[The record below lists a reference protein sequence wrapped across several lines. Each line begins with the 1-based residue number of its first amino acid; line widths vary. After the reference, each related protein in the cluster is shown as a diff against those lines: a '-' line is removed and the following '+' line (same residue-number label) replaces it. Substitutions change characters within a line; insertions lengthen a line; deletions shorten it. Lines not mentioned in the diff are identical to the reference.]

1 VLPIQVEPCGGPLQ
15 PVCQVAGEVAGT
27 VGRGAAD
34 LVLGGLGAA
43 FVSAAETVSGTA
55 LTALDA
61 TTRVDLGAA
70 WFQRNVAVLA
80 AITLPVVV
88 GLFVLQ
94 VIGSVLRREPAGL
107 VRAVTGVVKSLL
119 GSALA
124 IVLTQLAL
132 RVCDE
137 VCAAI
142 AGMAGTTVAGAA
154 RRFLQLSVLAGPQGG
169 PVLQLLLATAVIVG
183 SLLLWTVLLFRK
195 AAILLVAVFA
205 PVAFAG
211 YGWDHTRVWGRR
223 WIEAVVALVFCKVVI
238 VVVFVVGLSAFAGDP
253 ATAGTAEQSFG
264 TALSDLLVGLL
275 LLTIAVCSP
284 WLTWRFVH
292 WSGVEAGAVLTSELA
307 ASPMPGV
314 VRSTGSHARFA
325 AQQVAT
331 SAVLGAVTG
340 RTGLAAGV
348 ARSANAAAS
357 PASPTGG
364 GPGPSPSPPRIAAR
378 MSGSDQP
385 AGSGR

>member
-1 VLPIQVEPCGGPLQ
+1 MAAWVVEPCGGPLQ
-15 PVCQVAGEVAGT
+15 PVCQVAGQVAST

-34 LVLGGLGAA
+34 LVLGGLGTA
-43 FVSAAETVSGTA
+43 FVSAAETVAETA

-88 GLFVLQ
+88 GLFALQ

-107 VRAVTGVVKSLL
+107 VRAVTGVAKALL

-124 IVLTQLAL
+124 ILLTQLAL

-154 RRFLQLSVLAGPQGG
+154 RRFLQLSWLAGPQGG
-169 PVLQLLLATAVIVG
+169 PVLQMLLATAVIIG

-211 YGWDHTRVWGRR
+211 YGWDHTRVWARR

-238 VVVFVVGLSAFAGDP
+238 VVVFVVGLSAFGGDTG
-253 ATAGTAEQSFG
+253 TAGTADQPFAA
-264 TALSDLLVGLL
+264 ALSDLLVGLL
-275 LLTIAVCSP
+275 LLTIAVFSP

-292 WSGVEAGAVLTSELA
+292 WSGVETGTVLTSELA
-307 ASPMPGV
+307 ATPMPGL

-325 AQQVAT
+325 AQQIAT
-331 SAVLGAVTG
+331 GAVLGAVAGRMSTATG
-340 RTGLAAGV
+340 A
-348 ARSANAAAS
+348 ARSATTA
-357 PASPTGG
+357 
-364 GPGPSPSPPRIAAR
+364 PRR
-378 MSGSDQP
+378 T
-385 AGSGR
+385 R